1 MSKEEYVAFQ
11 LSMVDIEK
19 ATEEW
24 ADFSYNYKKKY
35 NKNPDFWI
43 DFFELDSA
51 DISDLQIYAC
61 SDKNF
66 LEFVVDNPNIINDE
80 VFNKVEKKISGKM
93 PDHCQLDIDGITGIG
108 KSTLM
113 RAIAMK
119 FFPTFVVEDVF
130 FMKKDLLEYV
140 ATHHEHS
147 YKSVKILDEDVKS
160 TGIGSVRV
168 EEDLTQLFESCRKAQ
183 LSYIGCH
190 AITKHE
196 NQTVYYRFFVFAR
209 NMERRLTCA
218 SVYRNNTCIGFIYVR
233 IPYSRKFF
241 ELEYDYE
248 KKKDAFI
255 LSTMKNENKETLD
268 VTGCAKKVLANPE
281 IQAMIRLGKCN
292 KKIIKMKVYEL
303 FNNYTMQEQDIITSK
318 VYIIQLCNEV
328 GENPDEPPNKEM
340 LDMLEKD
347 KKDFEERHKKIKEVT
362 VQPDEKKI
370 INLEFK
376 DDVETPQ
383 EFKEKLRQEE
393 EESDDLQEQ
402 PFEEDE

>member
-1 MSKEEYVAFQ
+1 VDLNKITKDEYVNYKIGLIDQNLASEEY
-11 LSMVDIEK
+11 E
-19 ATEEW
+19 
-24 ADFSYNYKKKY
+24 DFCIKYKKEYK
-35 NKNPDFWI
+35 KNPDFWV
-43 DFFELDSA
+43 DFMELDQS
-51 DISDLQIYAC
+51 DLSDLQVFAC
-61 SDKNF
+61 GDKNF
-66 LEFVVDNPNIINDE
+66 LEFVIDNPNIINDE
-80 VFNKVEKKISGKM
+80 VFNKIEKKISNKKSE
-93 PDHCQLDIDGITGIG
+93 DHIQIDIETYTGGG

-113 RAIAMK
+113 RAIGLK
-119 FFPTFVVEDVF
+119 FFPNFCIDDIF
-130 FMKKDLLEYV
+130 YMKKDLLDYV

-147 YKSVKILDEDVKS
+147 YKSVKVLDEDVKS
-160 TGIGSVRV
+160 SGIGSVRS
-168 EEDLTQLFESCRKAQ
+168 EQDLSQLFESCRKAQ

-190 AITKHE
+190 AIVKHE
-196 NQTVYYRFFVFAR
+196 NQTVFYRFFIFAK
-209 NMERRLTCA
+209 NMDRRLTCA

-347 KKDFEERHKKIKEVT
+347 KKDFEERHKKIKET
-362 VQPDEKKI
+362 IMQTDENKI
-370 INLEFK
+370 TKEFK
-376 DDVETPQ
+376 MDDEINDI
-383 EFKEKLRQEE
+383 E
-393 EESDDLQEQ
+393 
-402 PFEEDE
+402 